1 MRGQALFSAKV
12 YPQAQEALW
21 ECVLAGAV
29 DMKAAHQL
37 ALTYRELKNYDSG
50 LEHVKS
56 ALARRADSADLLYL
70 AAFLQFR
77 TGRHRDSIEL
87 LGQAYQLN
95 HSDWRVHQLFALNY
109 VVLNIKDGALAEFQ
123 NAIALNP
130 QNPELHYQL
139 ARFYYSDN
147 RVQDSIEESGRAL
160 ALFREYPE
168 VYENLG
174 LCYEALGEN
183 QNAVKNFERAIALAN
198 KLGRRDEWPLLDYAE
213 FLVKQDDVKA
223 SIPVLEQA
231 LEVNPASAKAH
242 YYMGRAMRKLNR
254 NAEAHSFLEKSL
266 NLDSSDPAPYFELG
280 MLFSREGDRA
290 RARPLLERF
299 QDLRKREQPA
309 NGRPMQ

>member
-1 MRGQALFSAKV
+1 MRGRALFSAKA

-21 ECVLAGAV
+21 ECVLAAAG
-29 DMKAAHQL
+29 DMIAAHQL

-50 LEHVKS
+50 LERVKS
-56 ALARRADSADLLYL
+56 ALARRPGSADLLYV

-77 TGRHRDSIEL
+77 MGRHRDSIEL

-95 HSDWRVHQLFALNY
+95 HFDWRVHQLFALNY

-123 NAIALNP
+123 NTIALNP

-160 ALFREYPE
+160 ALFPEYPE

-183 QNAVKNFERAIALAN
+183 QNAAKNFVRAIALAN

-213 FLVKQDDVKA
+213 FLMKQDDVEA
-223 SIPVLEQA
+223 SVPVLQQA
-231 LEVNPASAKAH
+231 LEVNPASAKAN

-254 NAEAHSFLEKSL
+254 GAEAHRFLERSL
-266 NLDSSDPAPYFELG
+266 NLDNTDPAPYFELG
-280 MLFSREGDRA
+280 MLFTREGDRA

-299 QDLRKREQPA
+299 QELRQRERQVK
-309 NGRPMQ
+309 GRPMQ